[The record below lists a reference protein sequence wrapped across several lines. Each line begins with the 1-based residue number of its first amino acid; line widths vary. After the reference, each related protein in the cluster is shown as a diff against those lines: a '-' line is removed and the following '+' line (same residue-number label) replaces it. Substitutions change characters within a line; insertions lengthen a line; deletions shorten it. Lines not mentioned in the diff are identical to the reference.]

1 MGIIWATDNE
11 VSKTVIETKKTF
23 RLCKMFRKGKGK
35 MFFFRDPIRLINLLL
50 LINLPVANQIWRGD
64 SEELQIRSSVW
75 L

>member
-1 MGIIWATDNE
+1 MGIIWAADNE

-23 RLCKMFRKGKGK
+23 SVCKMFRKGK
-35 MFFFRDPIRLINLLL
+35 MIFHDPIRLINLPL
-50 LINLPVANQIWRGD
+50 LINLPVANKIRRSD